1 MSHKASA
8 MPGFHESSN
17 KTPMGR
23 RLLETFIREGFLSW
37 WEIRAREHYQKSK
50 NLLVPKNNCR
60 RVCWPITILLALH
73 DFVQKH
79 ATCICYAMDMTQIFD
94 THAAVKDLV
103 ASGLNEQ
110 QAEAITTTTR
120 RLAETNLATKEDIA
134 VLRVDLYKTALLIVG
149 LNTAVT
155 FGLLKLFLP

>member
-1 MSHKASA
+1 
-8 MPGFHESSN
+8 
-17 KTPMGR
+17 
-23 RLLETFIREGFLSW
+23 
-37 WEIRAREHYQKSK
+37 
-50 NLLVPKNNCR
+50 
-60 RVCWPITILLALH
+60 
-73 DFVQKH
+73 
-79 ATCICYAMDMTQIFD
+79 MDMTQIFD

-103 ASGLNEQ
+103 VSGLNEQ
-110 QAEAITTTTR
+110 QAEAITTTR